1 MQKYGIDLLDLL
13 VRWLHMRDKIEG
25 CAGSCF
31 RSVDTLQNDQSGL
44 LASTYLCDK
53 ALLG

>member
-1 MQKYGIDLLDLL
+1 MQWYGIDLLDLL
-13 VRWLHMRDKIEG
+13 VRWLRMQDEIEG

-31 RSVDTLQNDQSGL
+31 RGVDTLQNDQSGL
-44 LASTYLCDK
+44 LASTYLCNK